1 MAKHIVV
8 ILLILSAIGCD
19 PVRRVLDDP
28 AHRTRVADELLRDGL
43 CRYDTLVVTKT
54 DTIIRTDTIGEIVI
68 FTDTTIE
75 RDTVRITATKY
86 RDIVRTVT
94 IRDTLK
100 MTVVDASGRD
110 AHIRQVSELE
120 GRLKEVGDSAKRY
133 RMATG
138 FLLIALVGLIALAVR
153 K

>member
-1 MAKHIVV
+1 MRNIVA
-8 ILLILSAIGCD
+8 ILIFISAVGCD

-43 CRYDTLVVTKT
+43 CRYDTLVVVKT

-75 RDTVRITATKY
+75 RDTVRITATKW
-86 RDIVRTVT
+86 REIVRTVT

-100 MTVVDASGRD
+100 LTVVDASGRD

-120 GRLKEVGDSAKRY
+120 GRLKEVGDSSRRY
-133 RMATG
+133 RMATA
-138 FLLIALVGLIALAVR
+138 FLLIAFVGLVALAVR

>member
-1 MAKHIVV
+1 MRNIVA

-43 CRYDTLVVTKT
+43 CRYDTLTIVKR
-54 DTIIRTDTIGEIVI
+54 DTIIKTDTIGEIVI

-75 RDTVRITATKY
+75 RDTVRITATKW
-86 RDIVRTVT
+86 REIVRTVT

-100 MTVVDASGRD
+100 LTVVDASGRD

-120 GRLKEVGDSAKRY
+120 GRLKEVGDSSRRY
-133 RMATG
+133 RMATA
-138 FLLIALVGLIALAVR
+138 FLLIAFVGLVALAVR

>member
-1 MAKHIVV
+1 MVKHIAV
-8 ILLILSAIGCD
+8 ILLIISAIGCD

-28 AHRTRVADELLRDGL
+28 AHRIRVADQLLRDGL
-43 CRYDTLVVTKT
+43 CRYDTLTIVKR
-54 DTIIRTDTIGEIVI
+54 DTIIRTDTIDEIVI

-75 RDTVRITATKY
+75 RDTVRIATTKW
-86 RDIVRTVT
+86 REIVRTVT

-100 MTVVDASGRD
+100 LTVVDASGRD

-120 GRLKEVGDSAKRY
+120 GRLKEVGDSARRY
-133 RMATG
+133 RTITG

>member
-1 MAKHIVV
+1 MRNIIA
-8 ILLILSAIGCD
+8 ILLFISAVGCD

-28 AHRTRVADELLRDGL
+28 AHRTRVADQLLRDGL
-43 CRYDTLVVTKT
+43 CRYDTLVVVKT

-120 GRLKEVGDSAKRY
+120 GRLKEVADSAKRY

>member
-1 MAKHIVV
+1 MVKYIAV
-8 ILLILSAIGCD
+8 ILLTLSAIGCD

-28 AHRTRVADELLRDGL
+28 AYRTRASDELLRDGL
-43 CRYDTLVVTKT
+43 CRYDTLVVVKT

-75 RDTVRITATKY
+75 RDTVRITATKW
-86 RDIVRTVT
+86 REIVRTVT
-94 IRDTLK
+94 IRDTLR
-100 MTVVDASGRD
+100 MTVVDVSGRD
-110 AHIRQVSELE
+110 ANMKHVAELE

>member
-1 MAKHIVV
+1 MRNIVT
-8 ILLILSAIGCD
+8 ILLFISAVGCD

-43 CRYDTLVVTKT
+43 CRYDTLTIVKR
-54 DTIIRTDTIGEIVI
+54 DTIIKTDTIGEIVI

-75 RDTVRITATKY
+75 RDTVRITATKW
-86 RDIVRTVT
+86 REIVRTVT

-100 MTVVDASGRD
+100 LMVVDASGRD

-120 GRLKEVGDSAKRY
+120 GRLKEVGDSSRRY
-133 RMATG
+133 RMSTG
-138 FLLIALVGLIALAVR
+138 FLLIAFVGLIALAVR

>member
-1 MAKHIVV
+1 
-8 ILLILSAIGCD
+8 
-19 PVRRVLDDP
+19 
-28 AHRTRVADELLRDGL
+28 
-43 CRYDTLVVTKT
+43 
-54 DTIIRTDTIGEIVI
+54 
-68 FTDTTIE
+68 
-75 RDTVRITATKY
+75 
-86 RDIVRTVT
+86 
-94 IRDTLK
+94 

-138 FLLIALVGLIALAVR
+138 LLLIALVGLIAMAVR

>member
-1 MAKHIVV
+1 MRNIVA
-8 ILLILSAIGCD
+8 ILLFISAVGCD

-43 CRYDTLVVTKT
+43 CRYDTLTIVKR

-75 RDTVRITATKY
+75 RDTVRITATKF
-86 RDIVRTVT
+86 REIVRTVT

-100 MTVVDASGRD
+100 LTVVDASGRN

-120 GRLKEVGDSAKRY
+120 GRLKEVGDSSRRY
-133 RMATG
+133 RMSTA
-138 FLLIALVGLIALAVR
+138 FLLIALVGLVALAVR

>member
-1 MAKHIVV
+1 MRNIIA
-8 ILLILSAIGCD
+8 ILLFISAVGCD

-43 CRYDTLVVTKT
+43 CRYDTLTIVKR
-54 DTIIRTDTIGEIVI
+54 DTIIRTDTVGEIII

-75 RDTVRITATKY
+75 RDTVRITATKF

-120 GRLKEVGDSAKRY
+120 GRLKEVGDSSRRY
-133 RMATG
+133 RMATA
-138 FLLIALVGLIALAVR
+138 FLLIAFVGLVALAVR

>member
-1 MAKHIVV
+1 MGKYIVV
-8 ILLILSAIGCD
+8 ILLTISAIGCD

-28 AHRTRVADELLRDGL
+28 AHRTRVSDELLRDGL
-43 CRYDTLVVTKT
+43 CRYDTLTIVKR

-75 RDTVRITATKY
+75 SDTVRITATKF

-94 IRDTLK
+94 IRDTLR

-110 AHIRQVSELE
+110 AHIRQVSQLE
-120 GRLKEVGDSAKRY
+120 GRLNEVGNSARRY
-133 RMATG
+133 RTATG
-138 FLLIALVGLIALAVR
+138 FLLIALVALIALAVR

>member
-1 MAKHIVV
+1 MGKRIAV
-8 ILLILSAIGCD
+8 ILLTISAIGCD

-43 CRYDTLVVTKT
+43 CRYDTLTIVKR

-75 RDTVRITATKY
+75 RDTVRITATKW
-86 RDIVRTVT
+86 RDIVRTIT
-94 IRDTLK
+94 IHDTLR

-120 GRLKEVGDSAKRY
+120 GRLKEVGDSARRY
-133 RMATG
+133 RTITG

>member
-1 MAKHIVV
+1 MRNIVA
-8 ILLILSAIGCD
+8 ILLFISAVGCD

-54 DTIIRTDTIGEIVI
+54 DTIIKTDTIGEIVI

-75 RDTVRITATKY
+75 RDTVRITATKF
-86 RDIVRTVT
+86 REIVRTVT
-94 IRDTLK
+94 IRDTLR

-120 GRLKEVGDSAKRY
+120 GRLKEVGDSSRRY
-133 RMATG
+133 RMATA
-138 FLLIALVGLIALAVR
+138 FLLIAFVGLVALAVR

>member
-8 ILLILSAIGCD
+8 ILLVIFAIGCD

-28 AHRTRVADELLRDGL
+28 AHRTRVADQLLRDGL

-54 DTIIRTDTIGEIVI
+54 DTIIKTDTIGEIVI

-75 RDTVRITATKY
+75 RDTVRITATKW
-86 RDIVRTVT
+86 REIVRTVT
-94 IRDTLK
+94 IRDTLR

-110 AHIRQVSELE
+110 ANMKHVAELE

-133 RMATG
+133 RMTTG

>member
-1 MAKHIVV
+1 MRNIIAM
-8 ILLILSAIGCD
+8 LLFISAIGCD

-43 CRYDTLVVTKT
+43 CRYDTLTIVKR
-54 DTIIRTDTIGEIVI
+54 DTIIKTDTIGEIVI

-75 RDTVRITATKY
+75 RDTVRITATKF
-86 RDIVRTVT
+86 REIVRTVT

-120 GRLKEVGDSAKRY
+120 GRLKEVGDSSRRY
-133 RMATG
+133 RMATA

>member
-1 MAKHIVV
+1 MRNIVA
-8 ILLILSAIGCD
+8 ILFTLSAIGCD

-43 CRYDTLVVTKT
+43 CRYDTLTIVKR
-54 DTIIRTDTIGEIVI
+54 DTIIRTDTIGEIII
-68 FTDTTIE
+68 FTDTSIIS
-75 RDTVRITATKY
+75 DTVRITATKW
-86 RDIVRTVT
+86 REIVRTIT
-94 IRDTLK
+94 IRDTLR
-100 MTVVDASGRD
+100 MAIVDASGRD

-120 GRLKEVGDSAKRY
+120 GRIKEVGNSARRY
-133 RMATG
+133 RTITG

>member
-1 MAKHIVV
+1 MGKRIAV
-8 ILLILSAIGCD
+8 ILLTISAIGCD
-19 PVRRVLDDP
+19 PVRRVLDDA

-43 CRYDTLVVTKT
+43 CRYDTLTIVKR
-54 DTIIRTDTIGEIVI
+54 DTITRTDTIGEIVI

-75 RDTVRITATKY
+75 RDTVRITATKW
-86 RDIVRTVT
+86 REIVRTVT
-94 IRDTLK
+94 IRDTLR

-120 GRLKEVGDSAKRY
+120 GRLKEVGDSSRRY
-133 RMATG
+133 RMSTA
-138 FLLIALVGLIALAVR
+138 FLLIAFVGLVALAVR

>member
-1 MAKHIVV
+1 MRNIVA
-8 ILLILSAIGCD
+8 ILLFISAVGCD

-43 CRYDTLVVTKT
+43 CRYDTIVVVKT
-54 DTIIRTDTIGEIVI
+54 DTITRTDTIGEIVI

-75 RDTVRITATKY
+75 RDTVRITATKW
-86 RDIVRTVT
+86 REIVRTVT

-110 AHIRQVSELE
+110 ANMKHVAELE
-120 GRLKEVGDSAKRY
+120 GRLKEVGDSSRRY
-133 RMATG
+133 RMSTA
-138 FLLIALVGLIALAVR
+138 FLLIAFVGLVALAVR

>member
-1 MAKHIVV
+1 MRNIVA
-8 ILLILSAIGCD
+8 ILLFISAVGCD

-28 AHRTRVADELLRDGL
+28 AHRVRVSDELLRDGL

-54 DTIIRTDTIGEIVI
+54 DTLIKTDTIGEIVI

-75 RDTVRITATKY
+75 RDTVRITATKF
-86 RDIVRTVT
+86 REIVRTVT

-120 GRLKEVGDSAKRY
+120 GRLKEVGDSSRRY
-133 RMATG
+133 RMSTA
-138 FLLIALVGLIALAVR
+138 FLLIAFVGLVALAVR

>member
-1 MAKHIVV
+1 MVKYIAV
-8 ILLILSAIGCD
+8 ILLILSAVGCD

-28 AHRTRVADELLRDGL
+28 AHRTRVADELLRNGL
-43 CRYDTLVVTKT
+43 CHYDTLVVTKT
-54 DTIIRTDTIGEIVI
+54 DTIIRTDTVGEIVI

-75 RDTVRITATKY
+75 RDTVRIKATKW
-86 RDIVRTVT
+86 REIVRTVT

-120 GRLKEVGDSAKRY
+120 GRLKEVGDNAKRY

-138 FLLIALVGLIALAVR
+138 FLIFALVGLIAMAVR

>member
-1 MAKHIVV
+1 MRNIIA
-8 ILLILSAIGCD
+8 ILLFISAVGCD

-28 AHRTRVADELLRDGL
+28 APRTRVSDELLRDGL
-43 CRYDTLVVTKT
+43 CRYDTLVVVKT
-54 DTIIRTDTIGEIVI
+54 DTIIKTDTVGEIVI
-68 FTDTTIE
+68 FSDTTTE
-75 RDTVRITATKY
+75 RDSVRITATKW

-94 IRDTLK
+94 IRDTLR

-120 GRLKEVGDSAKRY
+120 GRLKEVGDSSRRY
-133 RMATG
+133 RMSTA
-138 FLLIALVGLIALAVR
+138 FLLIAFVGLVALAVR

>member
-1 MAKHIVV
+1 MRNIIA
-8 ILLILSAIGCD
+8 ILLFISAVGCD

-54 DTIIRTDTIGEIVI
+54 DTIIKTDTIGEIVI

-75 RDTVRITATKY
+75 RDTVRITATKF

-94 IRDTLK
+94 IRDTLR

-120 GRLKEVGDSAKRY
+120 GRLKEVGDSSRRY
-133 RMATG
+133 RMATA
-138 FLLIALVGLIALAVR
+138 FLLIAFVGLVALAVR

>member
-1 MAKHIVV
+1 
-8 ILLILSAIGCD
+8 
-19 PVRRVLDDP
+19 LDDP

-54 DTIIRTDTIGEIVI
+54 DTLIKTDTIGEIVI

-75 RDTVRITATKY
+75 RDTVRITATKF
-86 RDIVRTVT
+86 REIVRTVT

-100 MTVVDASGRD
+100 LTVVDASGRD

-138 FLLIALVGLIALAVR
+138 FLLIAFVGLIALAVR

>member
-1 MAKHIVV
+1 MRNIIAM
-8 ILLILSAIGCD
+8 LLFISAIGCD

-43 CRYDTLVVTKT
+43 CRYDTLTIVKR
-54 DTIIRTDTIGEIVI
+54 DTIIKTDTIGEIVI

-75 RDTVRITATKY
+75 RDTVRITATKW

-120 GRLKEVGDSAKRY
+120 GRLKEVGDSSRRY
-133 RMATG
+133 RMSTA
-138 FLLIALVGLIALAVR
+138 FLLIAFVGLVALAVR

>member
-1 MAKHIVV
+1 MRNIVA
-8 ILLILSAIGCD
+8 ILIFISAIGCD

-43 CRYDTLVVTKT
+43 CRYDTLVVVKT

-75 RDTVRITATKY
+75 RDTVRITATKW
-86 RDIVRTVT
+86 REVVRTVT

-100 MTVVDASGRD
+100 LTVVDASGRD

-120 GRLKEVGDSAKRY
+120 GRLKEVADSAKRY
-133 RMATG
+133 RMATV
-138 FLLIALVGLIALAVR
+138 FLLIARVVLIALAVR

>member
-1 MAKHIVV
+1 MAKHIAV

-28 AHRTRVADELLRDGL
+28 AYRTRVADELLRDGL

-54 DTIIRTDTIGEIVI
+54 DTIIKTDTIGEIVI

-94 IRDTLK
+94 IRDTLR

-110 AHIRQVSELE
+110 ANIKHVAELE

>member
-1 MAKHIVV
+1 MVKYIAA
-8 ILLILSAIGCD
+8 ILLTISAIGCD

-43 CRYDTLVVTKT
+43 CRYDTLTVIKR
-54 DTIIRTDTIGEIVI
+54 DTTVRIDTVGEIVI
-68 FTDTTIE
+68 FTDTIIKG
-75 RDTVRITATKY
+75 DTVRFPAVVYKTITKY
-86 RDIVRTVT
+86 VT
-94 IRDTLK
+94 IRDTVR
-100 MTVVDASGRD
+100 MTVVDASQRD

-133 RMATG
+133 RMATA
-138 FLLIALVGLIALAVR
+138 FLLIAFVGLVALAVR

>member
-1 MAKHIVV
+1 MRNIIA
-8 ILLILSAIGCD
+8 ILLFISAIGCD

-43 CRYDTLVVTKT
+43 CRYDTLVVVKT

-75 RDTVRITATKY
+75 RDTVRITATKW
-86 RDIVRTVT
+86 REIVRTIT
-94 IRDTLK
+94 IHDTLR
-100 MTVVDASGRD
+100 MTVVDASGRE
-110 AHIRQVSELE
+110 ASMKRAAELE
-120 GRLKEVGDSAKRY
+120 GRLKEVGDSARRY
-133 RMATG
+133 RTITG

>member
-1 MAKHIVV
+1 MRNIIA
-8 ILLILSAIGCD
+8 ILLFISAIGCD

-43 CRYDTLVVTKT
+43 CRYDTLTVVKT
-54 DTIIRTDTIGEIVI
+54 DTLIKTDTIGEIVI

-75 RDTVRITATKY
+75 RDTVRITATKF

-94 IRDTLK
+94 IRDTLR

-120 GRLKEVGDSAKRY
+120 GRLKEVGDSSRRY
-133 RMATG
+133 RMSTA
-138 FLLIALVGLIALAVR
+138 FLLMALVGIVALAV
-153 K
+153 KK

>member
-1 MAKHIVV
+1 MGKHIVV

-28 AHRTRVADELLRDGL
+28 AYRTRVSDELLRDGL

-54 DTIIRTDTIGEIVI
+54 DTIIKTDTIGEIVI

-75 RDTVRITATKY
+75 RDTVRIKATKF
-86 RDIVRTVT
+86 REIVRTVT
-94 IRDTLK
+94 IRDTLR

-110 AHIRQVSELE
+110 ANIRQVSELE

-138 FLLIALVGLIALAVR
+138 FLLITLVGLIALAVR

>member
-1 MAKHIVV
+1 MRNIVA
-8 ILLILSAIGCD
+8 ILIFISAIGCD

-43 CRYDTLVVTKT
+43 CRYDTLTIVKRDTIIKT
-54 DTIIRTDTIGEIVI
+54 DTVGEIVI

-75 RDTVRITATKY
+75 RDTVRITATKF
-86 RDIVRTVT
+86 REIVRTVT

-120 GRLKEVGDSAKRY
+120 GRLKEVGDSSRRY
-133 RMATG
+133 RMSTA
-138 FLLIALVGLIALAVR
+138 FLLIAFVGLVALAVR

>member
-1 MAKHIVV
+1 MLKHIVV
-8 ILLILSAIGCD
+8 ILLTISAIGCD

-43 CRYDTLVVTKT
+43 CRYDTLVVVKT

-75 RDTVRITATKY
+75 RDTVRITATKW
-86 RDIVRTVT
+86 REIVRTVT
-94 IRDTLK
+94 IRDTLR

-110 AHIRQVSELE
+110 ANMKHVAELE
-120 GRLKEVGDSAKRY
+120 GRLKEVGDSSRRY

-138 FLLIALVGLIALAVR
+138 FLLIALVGLIALSVR

>member
-1 MAKHIVV
+1 MVKHIVV
-8 ILLILSAIGCD
+8 ILLTLSAIGCD
-19 PVRRVLDDP
+19 PVRRVLDDH
-28 AHRTRVADELLRDGL
+28 AYRTRVADELLRDGL

-54 DTIIRTDTIGEIVI
+54 DTIIKTDTIGEIVI

-75 RDTVRITATKY
+75 RDTVRITATKW
-86 RDIVRTVT
+86 REIVRTVT

-100 MTVVDASGRD
+100 LTVVDASGRD
-110 AHIRQVSELE
+110 ANIKHVAELE

-138 FLLIALVGLIALAVR
+138 FLLIALVGLIAMAVR

>member
-1 MAKHIVV
+1 MAKHIVI
-8 ILLILSAIGCD
+8 ILLMIFAIGCD

-43 CRYDTLVVTKT
+43 CRYDTLVVVKT
-54 DTIIRTDTIGEIVI
+54 DTIIRTDTVGEIVI

-75 RDTVRITATKY
+75 RDTVRITATKF

-100 MTVVDASGRD
+100 LTVVDASGRD
-110 AHIRQVSELE
+110 ANMKHVAELE
-120 GRLKEVGDSAKRY
+120 GRLKEVGGSAKRY

-138 FLLIALVGLIALAVR
+138 FLLIALVGLIAMAVR

>member
-1 MAKHIVV
+1 MRNIVT
-8 ILLILSAIGCD
+8 ILLCISAIGCD

-43 CRYDTLVVTKT
+43 CRYDTLTIVKR
-54 DTIIRTDTIGEIVI
+54 DTIIKTDTIGEIVI

-75 RDTVRITATKY
+75 RDTVRITATKF

-100 MTVVDASGRD
+100 LTVVDASGRD

-120 GRLKEVGDSAKRY
+120 GRLKEVGDSSRRY
-133 RMATG
+133 RMSTA
-138 FLLIALVGLIALAVR
+138 FLLIAFVGLIALAVR

>member
-1 MAKHIVV
+1 MVNR
-8 ILLILSAIGCD
+8 ILFIILTLSAIGCD

-28 AHRTRVADELLRDGL
+28 AHRTRVSDALLRDGL
-43 CRYDTLVVTKT
+43 CRYDTLTVVKT
-54 DTIIRTDTIGEIVI
+54 DTLIKTDTIGEIVI

-75 RDTVRITATKY
+75 RDTVRITATKW
-86 RDIVRTVT
+86 REIVRTVK

-120 GRLKEVGDSAKRY
+120 GRLKEVGDNAKRY

-138 FLLIALVGLIALAVR
+138 FLIFALVGLIAMAVR

>member
-43 CRYDTLVVTKT
+43 CRYDTLTIVKT
-54 DTIIRTDTIGEIVI
+54 DTTVRIDTIGEIVI
-68 FTDTTIE
+68 FTDTIIKG
-75 RDTVRITATKY
+75 DTVRFPAVVYKTITKY
-86 RDIVRTVT
+86 VT
-94 IRDTLK
+94 IRDTVR
-100 MTVVDASGRD
+100 MTVRDVSGRELMGRR
-110 AHIRQVSELE
+110 IMELE
-120 GRLKEVGDSAKRY
+120 ATLKAVGDEAKRY
-133 RMATG
+133 RMATA
-138 FLLIALVGLIALAVR
+138 FLLIALVGLIAMAVR

>member
-8 ILLILSAIGCD
+8 ILLIISAIGCD

-28 AHRTRVADELLRDGL
+28 AYRTRVADELLRDGL
-43 CRYDTLVVTKT
+43 CRYDTLVVVKT
-54 DTIIRTDTIGEIVI
+54 DTLIKTDTIGEIVI
-68 FTDTTIE
+68 FADTTIE
-75 RDTVRITATKY
+75 RDTVRITATKW
-86 RDIVRTVT
+86 REIVRTVT

-110 AHIRQVSELE
+110 ANMKHVAELE